1 MNTLTKLIS
10 TALHR
15 LADDIEEGV
24 YTCSDEEMGA
34 VLEDLAK
41 FSSER
46 PMSKEQACIYLNMG
60 RGTFDTY
67 VRYGWIP
74 RGKKVMGFKELSW
87 TQGDLELASKKI
99 SEMLK
104 TKQDKYFEALDNA

>member
-46 PMSKEQACIYLNMG
+46 PMSKEQACIYLNMT
-60 RGTFDTY
+60 RSIFDTH
-67 VRYGWIP
+67 VRNGLIP
-74 RGKKVMGFKELSW
+74 RGEKRMGFKELSW
-87 TQGDLELASKKI
+87 TQAQL
-99 SEMLK
+99 
-104 TKQDKYFEALDNA
+104 DKAVEDMKEYGYN